1 MQIPQPFKRVSHD
14 KPDIYKAKESFYR
27 SMIVSHLRHNP
38 TFFLFNFIGIKKSVY
53 FIHNN
58 NNNNNTQSKL
68 YTIKKQ
74 KLKKIIF
81 YTKN

>member
-1 MQIPQPFKRVSHD
+1 
-14 KPDIYKAKESFYR
+14 
-27 SMIVSHLRHNP
+27 
-38 TFFLFNFIGIKKSVY
+38 LFSCIGIKKSFY